1 MSIDRFQIEG
11 FRFSAV
17 AAGIKHADSN
27 RLDLALIASERPA
40 VTVGVT
46 TTNLV
51 CAAPVTITES
61 VSKGD
66 FLRRY

>member
-51 CAAPVTITES
+51 SP
-61 VSKGD
+61 
-66 FLRRY
+66 RRLQ